1 MKTITIL
8 LLHMQHGGIE
18 KQTITLANELC
29 KKYKVNIISTY
40 SMKAPPAYPVDK
52 RISIKYLMDDKP
64 NRDEFKEALHSKNPI
79 TVFKQGFKA
88 ASILRKKKTLMIKEI
103 KKLDCDYVLS
113 TRAEF
118 AHMLSAYAPDG
129 VVTLTQEHL
138 HDDSPEYI
146 EKVKRAFINLDYLVV
161 LCEGS
166 EKNHSEWLSENDK
179 TKLVRI
185 PNILESIPE
194 ETAPLLSNNIVS
206 VGRLHPV
213 KDFPTLIEV
222 FNKVQKKIPDATLTI
237 VGGGEEKEK
246 LRELASSYGI
256 ADKVKVTGMVSKE
269 SVQKYMLMSDLYVMT
284 SLTECFPMVLL
295 EASSVG
301 LPLVSF
307 DVPVGPKAII
317 ENGKN
322 GYLIEDRKID
332 EMADKVVE
340 MLTDREKL
348 RELGKNSKEM
358 AKNYLPENVMPLWFD
373 LFK

>member
-29 KKYKVNIISTY
+29 KKYKVNIITTY
-40 SMKAPPAYPVDK
+40 SMLASPAYPVDE
-52 RISIKYLMDDKP
+52 RINIKYLMDTKP
-64 NRDEFKEALHSKNPI
+64 NKDEFKAAVRSKNPFAI
-79 TVFKQGFKA
+79 LKEGIKA
-88 ASILRKKKTLMIKEI
+88 VSILRKKKSLMIKEI

-113 TRAEF
+113 TRIEYAD
-118 AHMLSAYAPDG
+118 MLSAYAPEG
-129 VVTLTQEHL
+129 VVTVTQEHL
-138 HDDSPEYI
+138 HDDSPEYV
-146 EKVKRAFINLDYLVV
+146 ERVKRSFRNLDYLVV

-166 EKNHSEWLSENDK
+166 EKNHSGWLSDNK
-179 TKLVRI
+179 KIKLVRI
-185 PNILESIPE
+185 PNILEDIPE
-194 ETAPLLSNNIVS
+194 KTAEIKGNNIVS

-222 FNKVQKKIPDATLTI
+222 FSKVQKRVPDATLTI
-237 VGGGEEKEK
+237 VGGGDEHKK
-246 LRELASSYGI
+246 LSDLAESLGVS
-256 ADKVKVTGMVSKE
+256 DKVKITGMVSKE
-269 SVQKYMLMSDLYVMT
+269 DVLRYMLDSDIYVMT

-307 DVPVGPKAII
+307 DVPVGPCAII

-322 GYLIEDRKID
+322 GYLIDDKKID

-348 RELGKNSKEM
+348 SEMGKNAKKM
-358 AKNYLPENVMPLWFD
+358 AESYLPENVMPLWFD
-373 LFK
+373 LFR